1 MDESRNVKQVKNRV
15 WNAAAKLFAAAI
27 LGSFG
32 VFWVSISAQTQPA
45 QIRTLVQEIQWLDP
59 ALDTPPIGNFA
70 PLDGFFVESIPF
82 GGWTVETGG
91 AWSGAEVLMEGSVW
105 LAIPEEDLLPEQ
117 KSQLADRPEPLS
129 IQAFPMHLKV
139 QVPLLRRNAASGDYE
154 RLQRLDLTLGSSP
167 LPVFNGFT
175 NRQSTWPET
184 SPLAEGQFVKI
195 ATDRSGVHRIDETF
209 LAELGLDPDTIDPRR
224 MVLYGNGGEQLPL
237 VNAVPRPLGLLTT
250 AMLWTGEEADSSFLG
265 NGQFL
270 FYAQGPDFWTYNAEG
285 ERYEHTKHSYSD
297 SSFYFLRLDA
307 PFDVPLSRVDLSAI
321 APGVFDGNVVDHHR
335 HHVFHEKEA
344 NSPNRSGR
352 EFFGDWMGPGATKNL
367 SLGVPFAREEP
378 GRVTASVMV
387 NSVSVASTVRISVGD
402 EELPLTPTATGS
414 SSTSNVANP
423 ATSTRTGNLITGSG
437 ANSVAAITL
446 EFEASN
452 GDAEAWLDYVAV
464 EQPADL
470 RFSGTEIVFDGTT
483 DTVPDLWTTYEVQ
496 ADGGLAWV
504 WDVTDPCQP
513 VPRPI
518 ESVDG
523 TTDRW
528 QFQAPI
534 DTLRTFVAWAGFGA
548 RRPAYSGRPAN
559 SNLHALDSLD
569 WVIVTVPAYVEE
581 AMELALIHA
590 EEGLRGAVVTQQAV
604 FNEFSSGSPDPTAIK
619 MLMQMLMDRAD
630 AAQDTTLRPR
640 YLQLYGDGTFVNR
653 NLPQNSPYVITYQSA
668 NSISPTGSYVS
679 DDYFGF
685 LGAEYGE
692 GLGDQMAIGVGR
704 IPCSS
709 KSEAADYLAKIK
721 AYLHSDGLGSG
732 SCAVSDTLGRF
743 GNWRNRIVFVADD
756 MDGNSGP
763 SEKIHMVHS
772 DSHADGIRENHNDY
786 NVSKIYLD
794 AYPQSS
800 TPGGERY
807 PDAEAE
813 IDRQVADGALIM
825 NYIGHGG
832 ERGWAHERV
841 LDNTTIQEWT
851 NLASMP
857 LFMTAT
863 CELARFDDPEVET
876 AGELTVMNPEGGAIA
891 MLTTT
896 RVVFSGGNQQL
907 NTAFYKHVF
916 DESYR
921 LGDISRL
928 TKNDPGVSDSPNKRN
943 FSLLGDVALR
953 LAYPELQVIA
963 TEFPDTLRALDVVTI
978 KGQVTDNQGN
988 VLEGFNG
995 LVYPEVYDKMSSV
1008 TTLNNDGAATPYV
1021 YEVFRNVLHRGVAEV
1036 IHGEFSFEF
1045 SVPADINQTFGA
1057 GRLSFYAT
1065 DGERDAHGHTEEFVV
1080 GGFNPDAPV
1089 DNDPPEIS
1097 LFLNDTN
1104 FVAGGLSNASPVLV
1118 ARLQDVSGINA
1129 SGLGIGHDIKVV
1141 LDGASD
1147 DARVLNSFYTADL
1160 NTYVSG
1166 TVRYPLGELA
1176 PGEHTLDFV
1185 AWDVAN
1191 NKGSASLTFTVSD
1204 GQAIELAQFTSYP
1217 NPTMDAVT
1225 FRFEH
1230 NLACAIA
1237 DVYVE
1242 VTDLT
1247 GRRVA
1252 GLSTTMEPSG
1262 FRSQPVT
1269 WDLRSSVDGR
1279 PVAGGTY
1286 LASMKITAEDGSV
1299 AQYTDKIL
1307 VLRP

>member
-1 MDESRNVKQVKNRV
+1 MDESRNVKQVRNRV
-15 WNAAAKLFAAAI
+15 GNATLKLCVVVIAE
-27 LGSFG
+27 SFG
-32 VFWVSISAQTQPA
+32 VVQAPISAQTQPA

-59 ALDTPPIGNFA
+59 ALGTPSIGNFA
-70 PLDGFFVESIPF
+70 PIDGFFVESIPF
-82 GGWTVETGG
+82 GGWTVETAG
-91 AWSGAEVLMEGSVW
+91 AWSGAEVLMDGSVW
-105 LAIPEEDLLPEQ
+105 LAISEEELLPEQ
-117 KSQLADRPEPLS
+117 KTQLEARPEPLNIRTYS
-129 IQAFPMHLKV
+129 SHLKV
-139 QVPLLRRNAASGDYE
+139 QMPLLRWNAAAGHFE

-167 LPVFNGFT
+167 LPVFNGFS
-175 NRQSTWPET
+175 NRQTSWPNA
-184 SPLAEGQFVKI
+184 SPLAEGEFVKI
-195 ATDRSGVHRIDETF
+195 ATDRSGVHRIDQTF

-224 MVLYGNGGEQLPL
+224 LVLYGNGGEQLPML
-237 VNAVPRPLGLLTT
+237 NSVPRPLGLRTT
-250 AMLWTGEEADSSFLG
+250 AMLWTGEPTDSSFSG
-265 NGQFL
+265 SGQFL
-270 FYAQGPDFWTYNAEG
+270 FYAQGPDSWTWDAES
-285 ERYEHTKHSYSD
+285 ERYAHSKHPYSD

-307 PFDVPLSRVDLSAI
+307 PIDVPMSRVDLAAI
-321 APGVFDGNVVDHHR
+321 APGILDGNLVDHHR
-335 HHVFHEKEA
+335 HHVFQEKEA

-352 EFFGDWMGPGATKNL
+352 EFYGDWMGPGATKNL
-367 SLGVPFAREEP
+367 SLSVPFARDEA
-378 GRVTASVMV
+378 GRVKASVLV
-387 NSVSVASTVRISVGD
+387 NSQSAPSTVRIAVGE
-402 EELPLTPTATGS
+402 EELQLTPTATGS
-414 SSTSNVANP
+414 SSTSNVANV
-423 ATSTRTGNLITGSG
+423 ATSTWTGNLVTGSG
-437 ANSVAAITL
+437 ANSVAAIAI

-452 GDAEAWLDYVAV
+452 GDAEAWLDYVSV

-470 RFSGTEIVFDGTT
+470 RFSGTELVFDGVT
-483 DTVPDLWTTYEVQ
+483 DTAADLWTTYEIQ

-518 ESVDG
+518 EAVDG
-523 TTDRW
+523 TADRW
-528 QFQAPI
+528 QFHAPI

-548 RRPAYSGRPAN
+548 RRPVYSGRPEN

-653 NLPQNSPYVITYQSA
+653 NLPQNSPYIITYQSA

-685 LGAEYGE
+685 LGPEYGE
-692 GLGDQMAIGVGR
+692 GLGDEMAIGVGR

-721 AYLHSDGLGSG
+721 AYILSDGLGSG

-756 MDGNSGP
+756 MDGNGGP
-763 SEKIHMVHS
+763 SERIHMSNS
-772 DSHADGIRENHNDY
+772 DAHADVIRENHNDY

-794 AYPQSS
+794 AYPQYS

-813 IDRQVADGALIM
+813 INRQVSDGALIV

-841 LDNTTIQEWT
+841 LDNTTVQEWT
-851 NLASMP
+851 NLANMP

-896 RVVFSGGNQQL
+896 RVVFSGANQQL

-916 DESYR
+916 NESYR
-921 LGDISRL
+921 LGDIARL
-928 TKNDPGVSDSPNKRN
+928 TKNDPGVMDSSNKRN

-953 LAYPELQVIA
+953 LAYPELKVIA

-978 KGQVTDNQGN
+978 TGQVTDNQGN
-988 VLEGFNG
+988 VLDGFNG

-1008 TTLNNDGAATPYV
+1008 TTLNNDGAASPHV

-1036 IHGEFSFEF
+1036 IDGEFAFEF

-1080 GGFNPDAPV
+1080 GGFNPEAPV
-1089 DNDPPEIS
+1089 DNDPPEIA

-1118 ARLQDVSGINA
+1118 ARLHDASGINA

-1166 TVRYPLGELA
+1166 TVRYPLGELT

-1191 NKGSASLTFTVSD
+1191 NKGTASLNFTVSD

-1230 NLACAIA
+1230 NLACAVA

-1269 WDLRSSVDGR
+1269 WDLRSAADGR